1 MIHISPVL
9 ASRANIYR
17 KGIKFADDDAVVGQ
31 FGSESVSFIPQFP
44 SNRGVSLRNR
54 AEYGGLYPMRSLGFA
69 QGSVVQEFGYDDD
82 VDNVVRE
89 AVEEATGQELV
100 DEDYPDVADGAIAWW
115 RDDDGD
121 ADDLADLLLDV
132 KANLDSDDSLCWVLV
147 PAPRSAG
154 HVTTDVIEEAAET
167 AGLLATTSV
176 AIGDSWLGVRLTAQ
190 GPRR

>member
-1 MIHISPVL
+1 
-9 ASRANIYR
+9 
-17 KGIKFADDDAVVGQ
+17 
-31 FGSESVSFIPQFP
+31 
-44 SNRGVSLRNR
+44 
-54 AEYGGLYPMRSLGFA
+54 MRSFGFA
-69 QGSVVQEFGYDDD
+69 KGSVVQEFGYDDD

-89 AVEEATGQELV
+89 AIEEVTGEELV

-121 ADDLADLLLDV
+121 ADDLADLLLDM
-132 KANLDSDDSLCWVLV
+132 KANLDSDTAVSWVLV
-147 PAPRSAG
+147 PAPREVG

-176 AIGDSWLGVRLTAQ
+176 AVGDSWLGIRLTAQ